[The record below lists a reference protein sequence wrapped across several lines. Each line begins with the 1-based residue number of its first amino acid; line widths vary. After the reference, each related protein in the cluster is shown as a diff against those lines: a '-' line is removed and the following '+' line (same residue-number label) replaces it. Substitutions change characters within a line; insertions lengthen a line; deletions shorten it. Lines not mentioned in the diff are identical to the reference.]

1 MKRILAML
9 AILSILI
16 TPVSAMEFTAPTA
29 PNDVQDLI
37 PMEPESFGDG
47 LWSVIQGALKKLQP
61 DLVQAS
67 KTCMA
72 LLAVVM
78 LASMLNGMPGNGKHV
93 IKFVCVLAIGSI
105 LLGQT
110 NAMIKLCADT
120 VQSLSEYGKLLL
132 PVMAGALAAQGGVT
146 GASALYVGTA
156 VFDTFLG
163 SMIARLL
170 VPMVYLFLALAIAN
184 SATGEALLLKIRDLL
199 KWLMTWGLKIVIY
212 VFTGYMSITGVITG
226 TADASAV
233 KAAKL
238 TISGAVPVVGGIL
251 ADASEAVVLS
261 AGMMKSAVGVY
272 GLLAVTAIWITPFLQ
287 IGIQYLMLKMTA
299 AICGVFGVKQA
310 SGLIDDFSG
319 AMGLLLG
326 MTGTVSMLLLVSTI
340 CFMKGM

>member
-1 MKRILAML
+1 MKRVLMILAIC
-9 AILSILI
+9 AVLI
-16 TPVSAMEFTAPTA
+16 SPVSAMEFTAPTA
-29 PNDVQDLI
+29 PSDVQDLI
-37 PMEPESFGDG
+37 PMESESFADG
-47 LWSVIQGALKKLQP
+47 LWSVIQSAVKNLQP
-61 DLVQAS
+61 DLAQAA
-67 KTCMA
+67 KTCLA
-72 LLAVVM
+72 LFAVVM
-78 LASMLNGMPGNGKHV
+78 LASMLNGMPGNSKQI
-93 IKFVCVLAIGSI
+93 IKFVCVLAISSI

-110 NAMIKLCADT
+110 NAMIKLCAET

-156 VFDTFLG
+156 VFDTFLSSVIG
-163 SMIARLL
+163 NLL
-170 VPMVYLFLALAIAN
+170 VPMVYLFLALAIGN
-184 SATGEALLLKIRDLL
+184 SATGDALLKKIRDFL

-238 TISGAVPVVGGIL
+238 TISGVVPVVGGML

-261 AGMMKSAVGVY
+261 AGMMKSTVGVY

-299 AICGVFGVKQA
+299 AFCSVFGVKQA
-310 SGLIDDFSG
+310 SELIDDFSG
-319 AMGLLLG
+319 AMGLMLG
-326 MTGTVSMLLLVSTI
+326 MTGTVSLLLLISMI